1 MKIIDKKI
9 LGVIPARGGSKG
21 IPHKNLYNLNGKTLI
36 SYTIE
41 SAKQSKYL
49 TRFIV
54 STDSKEIAQVAKQYS
69 ASVPFIR
76 PAELATDEALS
87 VDVMKHAVLEM
98 ERQDV
103 LRYEFLVMLQ
113 PTTPLRPAG
122 LIDKVIEKLI
132 KTGCDTV
139 ITMVDVEA
147 YHPARMYRIEN
158 DMLINIMDER
168 IPMRPR
174 QELPSVYI
182 RSGDVYAS
190 KRNVIFEKNSLIG
203 GDCRPVIIP
212 SKTAVNIDT
221 IKDMILAEYYLKQQ
235 AEISQK
241 NDN

>member
-1 MKIIDKKI
+1 MKINNPKI

-21 IPHKNLYNLNGKTLI
+21 IPNKNLYNLNGEPLI

-49 TRFIV
+49 ARFIV
-54 STDSKEIAQVAKQYS
+54 STDSEEIAQVAKQYS

-76 PAELATDEALS
+76 PAELATDKALS

-98 ERQDV
+98 EHRDGHK
-103 LRYEFLVMLQ
+103 YEFLVMLQ
-113 PTTPLRPAG
+113 PTTPLRPVG

-158 DMLINIMDER
+158 DMLINIMDEH

-182 RSGDVYAS
+182 RSGDVYAC
-190 KRNVIFEKNSLIG
+190 KRNIIFEKNSFIG
-203 GDCRPVIIP
+203 DDCRPVIIP
-212 SKTAVNIDT
+212 SETAINIDA
-221 IKDMILAEYYLKQQ
+221 IKDVILAEYYLKK
-235 AEISQK
+235 QK
-241 NDN
+241 ENF